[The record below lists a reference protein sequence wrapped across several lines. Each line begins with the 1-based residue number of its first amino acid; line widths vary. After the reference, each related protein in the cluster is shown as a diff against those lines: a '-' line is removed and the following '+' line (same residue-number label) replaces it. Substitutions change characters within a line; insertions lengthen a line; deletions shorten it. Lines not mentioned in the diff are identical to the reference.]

1 MSNRQGETTKTYFR
15 SDRFFVEGGKW
26 YFTTRENS
34 IEGPFDS
41 KEDAEQELM
50 LYVRRLEERQ
60 KFGLK
65 P

>member
-1 MSNRQGETTKTYFR
+1 MANRQGEDPKTYFR
-15 SDRFFVEGGKW
+15 SDRFFAEGGKW
-26 YFTTRENS
+26 YFTTRENT

-41 KEDAEQELM
+41 RDDAAQELM
-50 LYVRRLEERQ
+50 LYIRRLEERQ